1 MRVRISVAVV
11 GGPRGE
17 PKVYDVKAGSLRE
30 LVDRIVGD
38 LRAKGVNVAVIGCGE
53 EEPCDYAILVLDL
66 KDGSAMAVISEE
78 TT

>member
-30 LVDRIVGD
+30 LIDRITGD

-53 EEPCDYAILVLDL
+53 DVCDYAILVLDL
-66 KDGSAMAVISEE
+66 KDGSALAVISEE
-78 TT
+78 RI